1 MPSAPQ
7 RESNTEAVIDLVQL
21 ARETAYD
28 RYIQALM
35 IKPKDLRTDFL
46 VLAAFHGELARI
58 PLLVR
63 EPMMGDVRLQWWR
76 DVVAATKFMTDDA
89 APDFGSPLANHVAE
103 LIVRFPTAQ
112 KAFLSAIDARQ
123 AELDAHAF
131 ANLSDFETY
140 LDGVGGAL
148 LGVGMHVLGVGEEE
162 AENTALRAG
171 GRAVACA
178 ELALRLRR
186 LASLGRL
193 PTLPVAMQQG
203 ENSSPQTSEAHS
215 ERQISQALNV
225 LAVEALASVKAYREL
240 QSDLSTEMTLA
251 VLPLALVEPYFKALH
266 NGSSR
271 QVRADNPKS
280 PLARLMTL
288 WWAARRQ
295 RI

>member
-7 RESNTEAVIDLVQL
+7 RKSNTEAVIDLVQL

-76 DVVAATKFMTDDA
+76 DVVAATKFMADDA

-131 ANLSDFETY
+131 ANSSDFETY

-148 LGVGMHVLGVGEEE
+148 LSVGMHVLGVDEEE

-171 GRAVACA
+171 GRAVACG

-193 PTLPVAMQQG
+193 PALPVAMQQG
-203 ENSSPQTSEAHS
+203 ESSSPQTSEAHS
-215 ERQISQALNV
+215 EQQISQAINV